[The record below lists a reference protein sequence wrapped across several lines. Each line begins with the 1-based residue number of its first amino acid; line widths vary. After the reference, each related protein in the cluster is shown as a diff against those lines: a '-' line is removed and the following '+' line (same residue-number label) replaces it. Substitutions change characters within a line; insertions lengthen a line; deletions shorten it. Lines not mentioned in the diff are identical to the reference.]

1 MCNLTDHLESSK
13 MEIKKPALE
22 YYEKTHGKRVRTGLE
37 KKENKI
43 LSEQKMGKQNS
54 NNKYTE
60 VLR

>member
-1 MCNLTDHLESSK
+1 MCNLTDHLESSR

-22 YYEKTHGKRVRTGLE
+22 NVKTHGKRVRTGLE

-43 LSEQKMGKQNS
+43 LSEMGKQNS